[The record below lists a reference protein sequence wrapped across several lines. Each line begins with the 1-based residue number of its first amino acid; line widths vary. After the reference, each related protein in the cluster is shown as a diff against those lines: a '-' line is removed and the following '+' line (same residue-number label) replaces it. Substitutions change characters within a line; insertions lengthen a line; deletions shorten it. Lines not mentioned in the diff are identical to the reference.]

1 MPKTFRLK
9 PSCKCQNVKIS
20 KKGQRRN
27 VTGINS
33 ACFLGDPIPVKQ
45 IKKINK

>member
-33 ACFLGDPIPVKQ
+33 ACFSRRPNSCKAD
-45 IKKINK
+45 KKNK